1 MEIVDDNKEY
11 YGREL
16 RISYEPPLGD
26 ECLKELTPFT
36 VRYRIDTPWTKV
48 SNHSHSHNHNHNHP
62 FFGTPRAARG
72 AWRGD
77 RSHSLATAHRSNA
90 PTPHS

>member
-1 MEIVDDNKEY
+1 MEIEDENAED

-26 ECLKELTPFT
+26 ECLKDLTNFT

-48 SNHSHSHNHNHNHP
+48 RLN
-62 FFGTPRAARG
+62 FQA
-72 AWRGD
+72 
-77 RSHSLATAHRSNA
+77 LYVK
-90 PTPHS
+90 